1 MEAQEAMS
9 GTSVAT
15 CKLMWCH
22 SIFFNQLL
30 KVKQSPATRS

>member
-1 MEAQEAMS
+1 MKSQEAMS

-22 SIFFNQLL
+22 PIFYKQLL